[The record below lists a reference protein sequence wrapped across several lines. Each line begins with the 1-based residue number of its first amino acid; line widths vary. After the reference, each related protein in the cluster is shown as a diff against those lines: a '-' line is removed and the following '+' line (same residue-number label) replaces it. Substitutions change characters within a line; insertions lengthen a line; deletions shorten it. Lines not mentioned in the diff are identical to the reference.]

1 MDRFASELLVFGII
15 MNFFNKDR
23 KKSANIKMLEETL
36 ASQIAE
42 LKWNSSTKD
51 IKGAAKSGK

>member
-1 MDRFASELLVFGII
+1 

-23 KKSANIKMLEETL
+23 KKTANIRMLEETL
-36 ASQIAE
+36 VSQIAE
-42 LKWNSSTKD
+42 LKGNILTKD